1 MGMEAATAP
10 SPSKRADARAAR
22 SVGLG
27 SPREACAKRPLVA
40 SWGLGPRVRRAVRC
54 SCDSAKRAGVQRG
67 GGERH
72 WEVRVTSLGWKGA
85 QLWALSRLGVTG
97 PPSGLSLNVSPRR
110 AVPGMQ
116 PKHSPVRCAGP
127 TRARTTSGR
136 AVLGPG
142 QKKWA
147 MRWADGLGLHA
158 HL

>member
-1 MGMEAATAP
+1 MEDGHGGGHLP
-10 SPSKRADARAAR
+10 RWSEGAAR

-85 QLWALSRLGVTG
+85 RPWALSRLGGHWAAIG
-97 PPSGLSLNVSPRR
+97 PFSKCQPASCCAWNAAQAQSCALCR
-110 AVPGMQ
+110 ADPGPYNIGPCRTWAR
-116 PKHSPVRCAGP
+116 PKKMGHA
-127 TRARTTSGR
+127 
-136 AVLGPG
+136 LG
-142 QKKWA
+142 
-147 MRWADGLGLHA
+147 
-158 HL
+158 